1 MRTEVFATAIADEIE
16 AQVRSLPA
24 GTVPA
29 LRTIR
34 REFSAR
40 LRDEPPE
47 LVLAVAIELIRR
59 RRNVH
64 RFIPVIADELVAA
77 RRDVMRLLTRGSV
90 EALGKGL
97 SSWDEVDS
105 FACTVSGSAW
115 RDGQIDDATIAAWAA
130 SEDRWWRRAALVS
143 TVPLNLK
150 SRGGAGDARRTLWV
164 CDLLLADRD
173 DMVVKAM
180 SWALRALA
188 VRDPAAVRAYLNEH
202 DNELAPRV
210 KREVKTKLDTGLKNR
225 ARVQC

>member
-1 MRTEVFATAIADEIE
+1 MDATTAVGVADEIE
-16 AQVRSLPA
+16 ARVRSLPA

-29 LRTIR
+29 LRSIR

-47 LVLAVAIELIRR
+47 LVLALAIELIRR
-59 RRNVH
+59 RNVH
-64 RFIPVIADELVAA
+64 RFVPVIADELVAD
-77 RRDVMRLLTRGSV
+77 RRDVMRLLTRASV
-90 EALGKGL
+90 EALGEGL

-130 SEDRWWRRAALVS
+130 SDDRWWRRAALVS

-150 SRGGAGDARRTLWV
+150 SRGGTGDARRTLWA

-202 DNELAPRV
+202 DHELAPRV
-210 KREVKTKLDTGLKNR
+210 KREVRTKLDTGLKNR
-225 ARVQC
+225 ARVRG

>member
-1 MRTEVFATAIADEIE
+1 MQALAIADEIE
-16 AQVRSLPA
+16 ARVMSLPA

-29 LRTIR
+29 LRTLR

-59 RRNVH
+59 RHRVH
-64 RFIPVIADELVAA
+64 RFIPVIADELVGE
-77 RRDVMRLLTRGSV
+77 RRDVMRLLTRESV
-90 EALGKGL
+90 EALGEGL

-105 FACTVSGSAW
+105 FACTVTGQAW
-115 RDGQIDDATIAAWAA
+115 REGQVDDATIAAWAA
-130 SEDRWWRRAALVS
+130 SPDRWWRRAALVS

-150 SRGGAGDARRTLWV
+150 SRGGTGDARRTLWV
-164 CDLLLADRD
+164 CDLLLTDRD

-188 VRDPAAVRAYLNEH
+188 VRDPSAVRAYLEEH
-202 DNELAPRV
+202 NDELAPRV
-210 KREVKTKLDTGLKNR
+210 KREVRTKLDTGLKNGG
-225 ARVQC
+225 RVRV